1 MVVIKLSCLTQ
12 LGMKFIPLINVK
24 MQTILYNS
32 TFISSINKTSARIV
46 LKQAEL
52 FILRIFSFMGS

>member
-24 MQTILYNS
+24 MQTILDNS
-32 TFISSINKTSARIV
+32 TFISSINKTSARRV